1 MTQLLVSVRDV
12 DEAKVAMDAGADVI
26 DVKEPIRGSLGAADS
41 KTIAEIIRVV
51 RGRVPVSV
59 ALSELME
66 LPSAPELLQSN
77 PTFAKVGLA
86 GCASL
91 ADWRHRWELLLCGFP
106 DTTSPVAVVYADES
120 KAKSPTASEII
131 EHATQLQCAAVL
143 VDTWDK
149 TAGPLTAHWSFDRI
163 CSFVL
168 DVQSRGMKAVIGGG
182 LIASS
187 LSQIV
192 MAKPDLIAVR
202 GAACAG
208 ERTGI
213 IAREKILQ
221 LKQQLAS
228 VSHNCRIAQSH
239 ASFA

>member
-1 MTQLLVSVRDV
+1 MTQLLVSVRDA
-12 DEAKVAMDAGADVI
+12 DEAKVALDAGADVI
-26 DVKEPIRGSLGAADS
+26 DVKEPLRGSLGAADS

-51 RGRVPVSV
+51 RGKVPVSV
-59 ALSELME
+59 ALSELIDS
-66 LPSAPELLQSN
+66 PSTSELLQSN

-86 GCASL
+86 GCLSR
-91 ADWRHRWELLLCGFP
+91 ADWRCQWKSLLSGFP
-106 DTTSPVAVVYADES
+106 DVTLPVAVVYADELA
-120 KAKSPTASEII
+120 AKSPAPLEII
-131 EHATQLQCAAVL
+131 EHATRLQCVAVL

-149 TAGPLTAHWSFDRI
+149 TAGSLTTHWSFDRI

-168 DVQSRGMKAVIGGG
+168 DVQSRGMKAVIAGG
-182 LIASS
+182 LTFASFPLIA
-187 LSQIV
+187 L
-192 MAKPDLIAVR
+192 AKPDLIAVR

-208 ERTGI
+208 ERTGV

-228 VSHNCRIAQSH
+228 SSHTCRIAQSH